1 MLFALIGAVLLGAG
15 AVYWHVYRRPAA
27 AGSSPPPP
35 RPKEGA
41 RAKEGGRFA
50 AVQIRP
56 RLEACRAAQAIEGVR
71 FLAKDAPALPLPKC
85 SEKKTCSCVFSKLP
99 DRRTGGRR
107 LAAGGLHSTLFIS
120 ANRRTTPDRRR
131 TPVRRGKH

>member
-1 MLFALIGAVLLGAG
+1 MLFALIGALVLGAG

-27 AGSSPPPP
+27 AGSNPPAP
-35 RPKEGA
+35 RVKEGA

-71 FLAKDAPALPLPKC
+71 YLAKDAPALPLPKC
-85 SEKKTCSCVFSKLP
+85 TEKKTCSCVFSKLR

-107 LAAGGLHSTLFIS
+107 RATGGLRGTLLI
-120 ANRRTTPDRRR
+120 AAKRRNAPDHRRR
-131 TPVRRGKH
+131 RVRR

>member
-1 MLFALIGAVLLGAG
+1 MLFALIGALALGAG
-15 AVYWHVYRRPAA
+15 AVYWHLYRRPAA
-27 AGSSPPPP
+27 AGSNPSAP
-35 RPKEGA
+35 RVKEGT

-107 LAAGGLHSTLFIS
+107 MTGGLHSSLFIS

-131 TPVRRGKH
+131 APVRRGRH